1 MAEDNCKVCRFYL
14 GHDIGSCRRYPDF
27 KTRSQNE
34 WCGEFARKLS
44 EGEAVAEILPE
55 AKPLGVFSA
64 MGMSEPKMPAPKRGR
79 PRKND

>member
-34 WCGEFARKLS
+34 WCGEFAEKLLVI
-44 EGEAVAEILPE
+44 AVAENLPE

-64 MGMSEPKMPAPKRGR
+64 MGISEPKMPAPKRGR

>member
-1 MAEDNCKVCRFYL
+1 MAEDNCKLCQYYS
-14 GHDIGSCRRYPDF
+14 GQEIGVCRRYPVF
-27 KTRSQNE
+27 QTRGQNE
-34 WCGEFARKLS
+34 WCGEFAKELS